1 MPEAGL
7 EAVPKTEQTPKK
19 QFVITQTFKDLIVKR
34 CTEELIS
41 PTKLAAEHGIAIR
54 TVRKWVKDSGAVLP
68 SKYTNEIQQLTKNPE
83 TEPELAENSNS
94 EVIIHY

>member
-1 MPEAGL
+1 MLEVVP
-7 EAVPKTEQTPKK
+7 EAVPEPEQTPKK

-41 PTKLAAEHGIAIR
+41 PTKLAAEHGVAIR

-68 SKYTNEIQQLTKNPE
+68 LKYKQSNEVPE
-83 TEPELAENSNS
+83 TIPELPENSNS
-94 EVIIHY
+94 EVIKLIIQT